1 MLAGEATHPLLL
13 KREKNT
19 SNHAGADP
27 ESGSLGWVEDPK
39 SRVVVQLDRLT
50 IMLKSVKSKLSGVG
64 RKKSEGGAP
73 ETKTGRPAGPG
84 QVSGSRPPAS
94 GARPGSKENPSSSSG
109 NIPPME
115 VLYDKNKP
123 LFLFRDVVAS
133 ERQNLFIKK
142 LQLCSYTFDLTDI
155 LLMSGRRRSNGRFC

>member
-1 MLAGEATHPLLL
+1 
-13 KREKNT
+13 
-19 SNHAGADP
+19 
-27 ESGSLGWVEDPK
+27 
-39 SRVVVQLDRLT
+39 
-50 IMLKSVKSKLSGVG
+50 MLKSVKSKLSGVG

-142 LQLCSYTFDLTDI
+142 LQLC
-155 LLMSGRRRSNGRFC
+155 

>member
-1 MLAGEATHPLLL
+1 
-13 KREKNT
+13 
-19 SNHAGADP
+19 
-27 ESGSLGWVEDPK
+27 
-39 SRVVVQLDRLT
+39 
-50 IMLKSVKSKLSGVG
+50 MLKSVKSKLSGVG

-109 NIPPME
+109 TIPPME

-133 ERQNLFIKK
+133 
-142 LQLCSYTFDLTDI
+142 
-155 LLMSGRRRSNGRFC
+155 